1 MRDFSALFNRLNVI
15 QSSRWGGAFAG
26 ALRHEAA
33 QAAPGLQR
41 AFWLAAIFWVSV
53 MIGTP
58 IALWILGDG
67 VFSTISTLGVL
78 AQALAALLAA
88 RIGKSTRWI
97 AGAFLV
103 VGLGAWGAEAI
114 GASTGF
120 PFGNYHYTELLQPQF
135 GGVPLL
141 IPLAWWMM
149 LAPSWGVAEAILLR
163 WQKQLGRG
171 YPFIFAAL
179 AGAVMTAWDL
189 YLDPQMVSRGLWVWD
204 QPGGY
209 FGIPWINYAGWWLVA
224 SLLTLATR
232 PTRLPRLRLIVIYAL
247 TWVLQAI
254 GLGIFWGQPGPALV
268 GFLVMGG
275 FITLAVRT
283 ETGIWN
289 R

>member
-1 MRDFSALFNRLNVI
+1 
-15 QSSRWGGAFAG
+15 
-26 ALRHEAA
+26 
-33 QAAPGLQR
+33 
-41 AFWLAAIFWVSV
+41 

-58 IALWILGDG
+58 IVLWTLGDG
-67 VFSTISTLGVL
+67 VFSAISTLGVL
-78 AQALAALLAA
+78 AQALAALLAV

-103 VGLGAWGAEAI
+103 VGVGAWGAEAV

-120 PFGNYHYTELLQPQF
+120 PFGNYHYTDLLQPQV

-149 LAPSWGVAEAILLR
+149 LAPSWGVAGAILLP
-163 WQKQLGRG
+163 WQQRLGRG
-171 YPFIFAAL
+171 YPLAFAAL
-179 AGAVMTAWDL
+179 AGAVMAAWDL

-204 QPGGY
+204 QPSGY
-209 FGIPWINYAGWWLVA
+209 FGIPWVNYGGWWLVA
-224 SLLTLATR
+224 ALLTLAIR
-232 PTRLPRLRLIVIYAL
+232 PTGLPRIRLIVIYAL
-247 TWVLQAI
+247 TCALQAI

-275 FITLAVRT
+275 LIILAARA
-283 ETGIWN
+283 ETSTWN